1 MAIMIAA
8 VIRAVDIPDHT
19 IHHTHHTMEVV
30 AYIKVSTTQAIYQEP
45 IK

>member
-1 MAIMIAA
+1 MAIMTTA
-8 VIRAVDIPDHT
+8 VIMAADIPDHT
-19 IHHTHHTMEVV
+19 IHLITQVV

>member
-1 MAIMIAA
+1 MATMTAA
-8 VIRAVDIPDHT
+8 VIMAVAILTHIIRHT
-19 IHHTHHTMEVV
+19 IQVV